1 MGGDQSLLFKQ
12 MGLELKK
19 KIRNKKITFGLSVAF
34 PILPSLHAIL
44 LSEHSSH
51 YYLFA
56 QRELTPDISM
66 CSTVY
71 PRTYNTV
78 IFRIDGMV
86 LNETPRI
93 DRASVQ
99 SSSIN
104 HTVLYSAFW

>member
-56 QRELTPDISM
+56 QRELTPEISM
-66 CSTVY
+66 CSIPTH
-71 PRTYNTV
+71 
-78 IFRIDGMV
+78 
-86 LNETPRI
+86 L
-93 DRASVQ
+93 Q
-99 SSSIN
+99 
-104 HTVLYSAFW
+104 YSNFPHRWNGPQ